1 MLLRKF
7 LVNANTCDM
16 PRSDY
21 QQSRHFSAPITVV
34 ARIESVCKA
43 DVFGALPA

>member
-1 MLLRKF
+1 MLLKKF
-7 LVNANTCDM
+7 WLNTNTCDM

-21 QQSRHFSAPITVV
+21 QQSRHFSAPISGLSE
-34 ARIESVCKA
+34 IESVCKA

>member
-1 MLLRKF
+1 MTLKQLWSII
-7 LVNANTCDM
+7 NTCDM

-21 QQSRHFSAPITVV
+21 QQSRHFSAPISGL
-34 ARIESVCKA
+34 ARTESVCKA